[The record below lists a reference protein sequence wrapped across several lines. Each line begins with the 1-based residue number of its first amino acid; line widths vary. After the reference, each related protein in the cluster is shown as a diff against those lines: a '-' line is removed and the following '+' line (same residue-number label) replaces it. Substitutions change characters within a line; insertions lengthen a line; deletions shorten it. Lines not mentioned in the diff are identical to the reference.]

1 MCVQITYIHVRGP
14 ETIKRW
20 RWNKLLDAFSVWHT
34 HTHTRARGRNV
45 KCIRKLENTKTLGT
59 NEQYYYVYAM
69 HCMRI
74 DFRKIKKKT
83 FSNEMSEKKLRKRH
97 SNRERKRSVYIQQ
110 YFPCWWYLFILFD
123 FSSLYS
129 VIDVSAK
136 DRRVTFIILYFI
148 VNVI

>member
-1 MCVQITYIHVRGP
+1 MYVQITYIHVRDP

-34 HTHTRARGRNV
+34 HTHTHARGRNV

-59 NEQYYYVYAM
+59 NEQYYVYAM

-74 DFRKIKKKT
+74 DFRKIKKT

-97 SNRERKRSVYIQQ
+97 SNRERKRSVYTVV
-110 YFPCWWYLFILFD
+110 FSVLVVFI
-123 FSSLYS
+123 
-129 VIDVSAK
+129 
-136 DRRVTFIILYFI
+136 YFI
-148 VNVI
+148 WFFCRYIV